1 MGTAISEQKVCMKM
15 ANETTEQSN
24 KKSSKIAMMNQPLII
39 KILKD
44 QVAPALGCTEPG
56 AVALAV
62 ARAKELLNEKIKEV
76 RIVVDK
82 NILKNGLNVG
92 IPGTSERG
100 LEFAA
105 ALSLV
110 AGKSEY
116 GLEVLKGATDADV
129 SVAQALVAQK
139 IIKLTLNKD
148 VEGLYIC
155 VDIVGEKNSSR
166 VIIEK
171 SHTNI
176 VYEGINGKPLAED
189 NVEVIDEGAA
199 ADKLPDKKQIKFE
212 IKQFTIN
219 ELVDFA
225 DHIPIEDLAFIQDGI
240 DMNRRV
246 AEEGLTGKLGIG
258 IGPHFYRRADDTEGR
273 AKALTAAASEARMA
287 GCSLPVMSSA
297 GSGNHGLV
305 AILPIS
311 IIGSERG
318 ISKEKIIRAVALS
331 HLVTIFVKVYLGA
344 LTPICGCGVAAGV
357 GCAAGLTYLQDGNKE
372 QIGYAINNTIAGV
385 SGMFCDGAKLGCACK
400 LAVASDAAIDAAALA
415 LQNITVPSDNG
426 ILGDSPEQTIKN
438 LALVS
443 NKGMKETDNVILD
456 VMLHRC

>member
-1 MGTAISEQKVCMKM
+1 MTVAISNQEVFVKMVKEPKGSTTQSTPKVMTMK
-15 ANETTEQSN
+15 Q
-24 KKSSKIAMMNQPLII
+24 QLII
-39 KILKD
+39 KILKN

-62 ARAKELLNEKIKEV
+62 ARAKEILGEKVKEL
-76 RIVVDK
+76 RLVVDK

-100 LEFAA
+100 LEFAV

-110 AGKSEY
+110 AGKSAY
-116 GLEVLKGATDADV
+116 GLEVLKDATDADV
-129 SVAQALVAQK
+129 TVALDLVAQK
-139 IIKLTLNKD
+139 IIKLTLNKK

-155 VDIVGEKNSSR
+155 VDAVGEKNTSR

-176 VYEGINGKPLAED
+176 VYEGLNGKPLQGDSAE
-189 NVEVIDEGAA
+189 VMDEGEA
-199 ADKLPDKKQIKFE
+199 ADILPEKKQIKFE
-212 IKQFTIN
+212 IKQFSIDQ
-219 ELVDFA
+219 LVDFA
-225 DHIPIEDLAFIQDGI
+225 DTIPIQELAFIQDGI
-240 DMNRRV
+240 DMNRRI
-246 AEEGLTGKLGIG
+246 AEEGLKGKLGIG
-258 IGPHFYRRADDTEGR
+258 VGPFFYAKAENTAGR
-273 AKALTAAASEARMA
+273 AKALTVAASEARMA

-318 ISKEKIIRAVALS
+318 ISQERIIRAVTLS

-357 GCAAGLTYLQDGNKE
+357 GCAAGLTYLQEGNKK
-372 QIGYAINNTIAGV
+372 QIGFAINNTIAGV

-400 LAVASDAAIDAAALA
+400 LAIASDAAIDAATMA
-415 LQNITVPSDNG
+415 LQNISIPTDNG
-426 ILGDSPEQTIKN
+426 ILGETPEQTIKN
-438 LALVS
+438 LAHVS
-443 NKGMKETDNVILD
+443 NVGMKETDNVILD
-456 VMLHRC
+456 VMLHQC